1 MKIFSSL
8 LLISGICA
16 GLLACTKDSTPD
28 PTPASSNMTN
38 LTASTWLYENAGVDA
53 DKNGTI
59 DLPLTATEVPPCLAD
74 NKLTFKSDN
83 TAIADEGATKCNTSN
98 PQTSTFNWN
107 FSNNEKVLNISSPVF
122 AVFSGNL
129 NILTLNSTKLTL
141 GRDTVISTI
150 PMQIIVNLKH

>member
-8 LLISGICA
+8 LLISAVCT
-16 GLLACTKDSTPD
+16 GLLACHKDSTPD
-28 PTPASSNMTN
+28 PTPTSTNMTN
-38 LTASTWLYENAGVDA
+38 LTASTWLYESAGVDV

-59 DLPLTATEVPPCLAD
+59 DLPLTSTEVPPCLAD
-74 NKLTFKSDN
+74 NKLTFKTDN

-107 FSNNEKVLNISSPVF
+107 FTNNEKILNISSPVF
-122 AVFSGNL
+122 SVFSGNL
-129 NILTLNSTKLTL
+129 NILTLSSSKLTL

-150 PMQIIVNLKH
+150 PMQVVVNLKH